1 MFSLGSSTDE
11 LQDMKKDKRLI
22 EIINIWVFRIID

>member
-1 MFSLGSSTDE
+1 MFSMGSSTDE